1 MLYECGKDEIVIEL
15 RMIQS
20 NSQLHLQTYITFSI
34 FTSQNCVVL
43 LYFCGTM
50 NFLMR
55 SSSSSYSER
64 TPLPPPRS
72 ASGSNLEKLASQ
84 DSHARHGDDAT
95 IAGLVPSLPNKHL
108 DVSVEEG
115 FITIPFK
122 ELPENW
128 NHVPDIQS
136 LCSLDR
142 SFLFPGE
149 QVYILACLSAS
160 KQDTDMITPVA
171 TAMSKNGVGQSP
183 ERENENI
190 KNRNNLIS
198 REGQLSTSVEEHLE
212 DFIDGESLCRMEAQ
226 KRRTELLLQKFENSH
241 FFVRISEFDEPLW
254 SKRGSAINF
263 FNPSDANGLKALN
276 IQIEEPT
283 LSSTGVVIDRGNF
296 NATTSGGLVRDSVKC
311 SALPNGDIVILLQ
324 MNVGVDSLKDPCIE
338 VLQFEKCPERKLP
351 INDHFEV
358 EHTNE
363 DPCAELLNWMLPLD
377 NNLSPRLQSPPNLR
391 CYSMSS
397 LPQSMSSP
405 SGYLKA
411 VSSMS
416 NFLENR
422 DQILSNSYL
431 RRKFALEGLLSF
443 RGVSLEQERFSVC
456 CGLEGLHTPGR
467 RWRRKLEIVQPLE
480 IHSFA
485 TDCNSEDLLCIQ
497 MKNVAPSNVPDIVI
511 FIDTISVVLEE
522 TTRNGP
528 MPSLLISCVEA
539 GNDHSLPN
547 LTLRR
552 GEEHSFVVKPATSMK
567 KSINIQHDTSSQF
580 SKQFQNRT
588 SKLSLDGRNPTLIND
603 QYAIV
608 VSYRCNYTASRL
620 FFKQQTSWRPCT
632 SKDIMISVSSE
643 MLGQYPRPYA
653 TCQLPVQILTL
664 QASNLTSEDLTLTML
679 SPASFSLPP
688 SLVSLSSPTT
698 PRSPFIGFA
707 DFLGRVNSGRSSGAT
722 QPSTVEENGE
732 KSSTSEAKAVSTSD
746 VVPNSG
752 LSCTHLWLQSKVPL
766 GCIPAQSIATVRLE
780 LLPLTDG
787 IITLDSLQIDVK
799 EKGITYTPGCAL
811 KINSTSSIPKGIS

>member
-1 MLYECGKDEIVIEL
+1 ME
-15 RMIQS
+15 
-20 NSQLHLQTYITFSI
+20 
-34 FTSQNCVVL
+34 TSWMQ
-43 LYFCGTM
+43 
-50 NFLMR
+50 
-55 SSSSSYSER
+55 
-64 TPLPPPRS
+64 
-72 ASGSNLEKLASQ
+72 
-84 DSHARHGDDAT
+84 
-95 IAGLVPSLPNKHL
+95 
-108 DVSVEEG
+108 
-115 FITIPFK
+115 
-122 ELPENW
+122 
-128 NHVPDIQS
+128 
-136 LCSLDR
+136 
-142 SFLFPGE
+142 
-149 QVYILACLSAS
+149 
-160 KQDTDMITPVA
+160 
-171 TAMSKNGVGQSP
+171 
-183 ERENENI
+183 
-190 KNRNNLIS
+190 
-198 REGQLSTSVEEHLE
+198 
-212 DFIDGESLCRMEAQ
+212 
-226 KRRTELLLQKFENSH
+226 
-241 FFVRISEFDEPLW
+241 
-254 SKRGSAINF
+254 
-263 FNPSDANGLKALN
+263 
-276 IQIEEPT
+276 
-283 LSSTGVVIDRGNF
+283 
-296 NATTSGGLVRDSVKC
+296 
-311 SALPNGDIVILLQ
+311 ILLQ

-391 CYSMSS
+391 RYSMSS

-485 TDCNSEDLLCIQ
+485 ADCNSEDLLCIQ

-522 TTRNGP
+522 TTRNEP

-811 KINSTSSIPKGIS
+811 KINSTSSIPKGTS

>member
-1 MLYECGKDEIVIEL
+1 
-15 RMIQS
+15 MIQS

-84 DSHARHGDDAT
+84 DSHVRHSDDAT
-95 IAGLVPSLPNKHL
+95 IAGLVSSLPNKHL
-108 DVSVEEG
+108 DVSAEEG
-115 FITIPFK
+115 NFLKTGITCQIYSPCAHLTVHFF
-122 ELPENW
+122 
-128 NHVPDIQS
+128 
-136 LCSLDR
+136 
-142 SFLFPGE
+142 FL
-149 QVYILACLSAS
+149 
-160 KQDTDMITPVA
+160 DTDMITPVA

-183 ERENENI
+183 ERENENS

-226 KRRTELLLQKFENSH
+226 KRRTELLLQKFENSR

-351 INDHFEV
+351 TDDHFEV

-391 CYSMSS
+391 RYSMSS

-485 TDCNSEDLLCIQ
+485 ADCNSEDLLCVQ

-511 FIDTISVVLEE
+511 FIDTISIVLEE

-567 KSINIQHDTSSQF
+567 KSINIQYDTSSQF

-588 SKLSLDGRNPTLIND
+588 SKLSLDGRKPTLIND

-643 MLGQYPRPYA
+643 MLGQYPRPCA
-653 TCQLPVQILTL
+653 TCQLPVQLILC
-664 QASNLTSEDLTLTML
+664 
-679 SPASFSLPP
+679 F
-688 SLVSLSSPTT
+688 
-698 PRSPFIGFA
+698 
-707 DFLGRVNSGRSSGAT
+707 
-722 QPSTVEENGE
+722 
-732 KSSTSEAKAVSTSD
+732 
-746 VVPNSG
+746 
-752 LSCTHLWLQSKVPL
+752 
-766 GCIPAQSIATVRLE
+766 
-780 LLPLTDG
+780 
-787 IITLDSLQIDVK
+787 
-799 EKGITYTPGCAL
+799 Y
-811 KINSTSSIPKGIS
+811 

>member
-1 MLYECGKDEIVIEL
+1 
-15 RMIQS
+15 
-20 NSQLHLQTYITFSI
+20 
-34 FTSQNCVVL
+34 
-43 LYFCGTM
+43 
-50 NFLMR
+50 
-55 SSSSSYSER
+55 
-64 TPLPPPRS
+64 
-72 ASGSNLEKLASQ
+72 
-84 DSHARHGDDAT
+84 
-95 IAGLVPSLPNKHL
+95 
-108 DVSVEEG
+108 
-115 FITIPFK
+115 
-122 ELPENW
+122 
-128 NHVPDIQS
+128 
-136 LCSLDR
+136 
-142 SFLFPGE
+142 
-149 QVYILACLSAS
+149 
-160 KQDTDMITPVA
+160 MITPVA
-171 TAMSKNGVGQSP
+171 TAMSKNGVGQSL

-226 KRRTELLLQKFENSH
+226 KRRTELLLQKFENSR

-391 CYSMSS
+391 RYSMSS

-485 TDCNSEDLLCIQ
+485 ADCNSEDLLCIQ

>member
-1 MLYECGKDEIVIEL
+1 
-15 RMIQS
+15 MIQS

-84 DSHARHGDDAT
+84 DSHVRHSDDAT
-95 IAGLVPSLPNKHL
+95 IAGLVSSLPNKHL
-108 DVSVEEG
+108 DVSAEEG
-115 FITIPFK
+115 NFLKTGITCQIYSPCAHLTVHFF
-122 ELPENW
+122 
-128 NHVPDIQS
+128 
-136 LCSLDR
+136 
-142 SFLFPGE
+142 FL
-149 QVYILACLSAS
+149 
-160 KQDTDMITPVA
+160 DTDMITPVA

-183 ERENENI
+183 ERENENS

-226 KRRTELLLQKFENSH
+226 KRRTELLLQKFENSR

-351 INDHFEV
+351 TDDHFEV

-391 CYSMSS
+391 RYSMSS

-485 TDCNSEDLLCIQ
+485 ADCNSEDLLCVQ

-511 FIDTISVVLEE
+511 FIDTISIVLEE

-567 KSINIQHDTSSQF
+567 KSINIQYDTSSQF

-588 SKLSLDGRNPTLIND
+588 SKLSLDGRKPTLIND

-643 MLGQYPRPYA
+643 MLGQYPRPCA

-746 VVPNSG
+746 VLPNSG